1 MIISIGVGPVRHLS
15 VAACALAA
23 GVGVAMS
30 ASAQEVP
37 AAGKVVF
44 VAGPVQ
50 FLGAD
55 GTRRAA
61 ATGAVVRQ
69 GEQLVTGADAY
80 VHLRMV
86 DNAFVGVRPDSRLAI
101 ELYEYDPANPAASRI
116 RMQLH
121 GGNTRTVSGKGGE
134 AARQSY
140 RFNTPV
146 AAIGLRGTDYTVT
159 YGADATRVSVAR
171 GAVTVSPLDEG
182 CQAAA
187 LGPCRTSATR
197 ELPAT
202 LSHAYLEVSAQTRV
216 PVLVKPEQ
224 DPQGARQQNPQS
236 RPVEP
241 RANAGDSLELPATKE
256 VAGKISSDRAV
267 ATLPDK
273 SVHLIWGRW
282 STYAAGPGAPAVAN
296 LLSPGREIM
305 VSNEVFG
312 LLRAPGPGFNMPAQ
326 GSVGFNLG
334 ASEAYTLQGGALAAA
349 KVKEGSFSVDFAHR
363 TFNTTLAVQHGA
375 GTEQLQGNGAV
386 QFQGFLVP
394 DPTRSNMT
402 LNGAIAAGGNE
413 AAYLFEKR
421 LANGGLLGAVRW
433 VR

>member
-1 MIISIGVGPVRHLS
+1 VNTGSGVGLGRHLAA
-15 VAACALAA
+15 AACALLACVSLPA
-23 GVGVAMS
+23 W
-30 ASAQEVP
+30 AQEAPV
-37 AAGKVVF
+37 AGKVVF
-44 VAGPVQ
+44 VAGPAQVQ
-50 FLGAD
+50 GAD
-55 GTRRAA
+55 GARRPV

-69 GEQLVTGADAY
+69 GEQLLTGAEAY

-86 DNAFVGVRPDSRLAI
+86 DNAFVAVRPDSRLAI
-101 ELYEYDPANPAASRI
+101 ELYEYDAANPAASRI

-134 AARQSY
+134 AARQNY

-146 AAIGLRGTDYTVT
+146 AAIGLRGTDYTVS
-159 YGADATRVSVAR
+159 YGGDATRVSVAR
-171 GAVTVSPLDEG
+171 GAVSVSPLGEG

-202 LSHAYLEVSAQTRV
+202 LSHAYLEVSAQARV
-216 PVLVKPEQ
+216 PVLVRPDQ
-224 DPQGARQQNPQS
+224 DPQGGRQQNPQS

-241 RANAGDSLELPATKE
+241 RAQSDDALDLPTTKE
-256 VAGKISSDRAV
+256 VAGQISSDRAV

-273 SVHLIWGRW
+273 AFHLIWGRW
-282 STYAAGPGAPAVAN
+282 STYANGPGAPAVTQ

-312 LLRAPGPGFNMPAQ
+312 LLRAPGPGFSMPAQ
-326 GSVGFNLG
+326 GSVGFKLG
-334 ASEAYTLQGGALAAA
+334 ATEAYTLQGGALAAA
-349 KVKEGSFSVDFAHR
+349 KVKEGNLSLDFAQR
-363 TFNTTLAVQHGA
+363 TFHTALAVQHGSSI
-375 GTEQLQGNGAV
+375 EQLQAHGAV

-394 DPTRSNMT
+394 DPYRSNMV

-421 LANGGLLGAVRW
+421 LANGGGLLGAVRW